1 MPYDAKPLDPF
12 DPASAAV
19 DIEGCEDDVDVLSTS
34 NTLPREGSRWLCDVF
49 SGSVYINLL
58 S

>member
-19 DIEGCEDDVDVLSTS
+19 DIEGCEDDVDVLKS
-34 NTLPREGSRWLCDVF
+34 
-49 SGSVYINLL
+49 IL
-58 S
+58 SSFKLISID